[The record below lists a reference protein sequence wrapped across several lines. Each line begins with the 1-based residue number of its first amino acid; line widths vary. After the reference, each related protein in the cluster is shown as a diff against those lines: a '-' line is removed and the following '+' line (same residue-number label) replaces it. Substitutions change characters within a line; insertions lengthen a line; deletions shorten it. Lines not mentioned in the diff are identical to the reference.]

1 MKSPGEISMELEKV
15 IEAWEDLAP
24 DKSFGAMTLE
34 QFKARVKPSLDTRD
48 TLMAVKNARIDAQT
62 DRSMSDADSL
72 LAVQQVVSGIKAD
85 PTEGENSALYEAC
98 GYIPKYKRKSGL
110 SRKAKTAG
118 SQVQA
123 N

>member
-1 MKSPGEISMELEKV
+1 MELEKV

-62 DRSMSDADSL
+62 DRFRDR
-72 LAVQQVVSGIKAD
+72 G
-85 PTEGENSALYEAC
+85 
-98 GYIPKYKRKSGL
+98 SGL
-110 SRKAKTAG
+110 RVLNPTLRDG
-118 SQVQA
+118 
-123 N
+123 